1 MLTLFA
7 SLLSVYLV
15 YFSFDSILPYMG
27 ALDTVERKPRNT
39 NEDNTK
45 R

>member
-15 YFSFDSILPYMG
+15 YCGFDYILPYMG
-27 ALDTVERKPRNT
+27 GLHTVERKPRNT